1 MPTGSVYYVERASDK
16 ELFRTIQR
24 FDSIVLVKGPW
35 QVGKSSLL
43 IRAKGWAEMRPNHV
57 VFTDLQRFDSD
68 CFNSPEDFYKVLAVS
83 LSDALN
89 LDEFLDD
96 IWDRRRGANFN
107 FERFLRR
114 YVLTKL
120 RHPLTW
126 ILDETDRLLAA
137 PFGSEFLGLIR
148 AIHNERALDPTGPW
162 SKIQFILA
170 LSSETRLFITDMN
183 QSPFN
188 VGTRLGLGDFCE
200 DQIADLNQRYNN
212 PLRTDSDLREFLK
225 FVGGQPYL
233 VNRALEV
240 MSNNH
245 CDMENFRRLASR
257 ESGPFAQQFSNV
269 ALHLERNPDLRR
281 AVRCLMTNA
290 PALDPS
296 GFQLLKGTSIV
307 SGERPSD
314 CRLYGVYECFFHANP
329 TILGTDLPIEVT
341 GVSTSSVGTQNCE
354 AAKPA
359 QSQCDDFISHNSK
372 DKSLVHQIA
381 KTLKS
386 RGLNVWLDEWE
397 LVPGRP
403 WQDALEEVIATTK
416 SAAVLV
422 GANGL
427 GPWEVP
433 EVRGCLSE
441 FVKRKLPVIPV
452 LLPGAPRGVE
462 LPLFLKQFQFVDLR
476 AGITEEELDRLVWGI
491 TGKKP

>member
-1 MPTGSVYYVERASDK
+1 MSESGFNVSAGSFGSQNSGGVMPTGSVYYVERASDK

-183 QSPFN
+183 QSPF
-188 VGTRLGLGDFCE
+188 
-200 DQIADLNQRYNN
+200 
-212 PLRTDSDLREFLK
+212 K
-225 FVGGQPYL
+225 
-233 VNRALEV
+233 
-240 MSNNH
+240 
-245 CDMENFRRLASR
+245 
-257 ESGPFAQQFSNV
+257 ESI
-269 ALHLERNPDLRR
+269 
-281 AVRCLMTNA
+281 
-290 PALDPS
+290 PS
-296 GFQLLKGTSIV
+296 
-307 SGERPSD
+307 
-314 CRLYGVYECFFHANP
+314 
-329 TILGTDLPIEVT
+329 
-341 GVSTSSVGTQNCE
+341 
-354 AAKPA
+354 
-359 QSQCDDFISHNSK
+359 
-372 DKSLVHQIA
+372 
-381 KTLKS
+381 
-386 RGLNVWLDEWE
+386 
-397 LVPGRP
+397 
-403 WQDALEEVIATTK
+403 
-416 SAAVLV
+416 
-422 GANGL
+422 
-427 GPWEVP
+427 
-433 EVRGCLSE
+433 
-441 FVKRKLPVIPV
+441 
-452 LLPGAPRGVE
+452 
-462 LPLFLKQFQFVDLR
+462 
-476 AGITEEELDRLVWGI
+476 
-491 TGKKP
+491 